1 MKAGTE
7 KPAETGLAVAD
18 ALPASGAALR
28 LALVYAVFAG
38 LWILLSDLAVGWLL
52 LEQPQSFFA
61 NALKGW
67 LFVAVTAALLYAM
80 VRRLLA
86 QTATLSRRE
95 HEARTENLRNQQ
107 LLAAIVDGSTDAI
120 FAKDLEG
127 RYLVFNRATAR
138 VIGKRSEQ
146 ALGCDDTAL
155 FPPEQAATLRA
166 NDRRVIVENRTHT
179 YEETLLTAQG
189 ERTFL
194 ATKGPLHDSEGKVI
208 GIFGVSRD
216 ITDRKRMSDELDRHR
231 HHLEERVAERTAE
244 LAAAN
249 LALAQHA
256 DSAEAANRAKSAFLA
271 NMSHEIRT
279 PMNTIIGLTHLL
291 RRSGAT
297 AQQAE
302 RLDRIDDAGQ
312 HLLAIIN
319 DVLDLSKIEA
329 GRLQVENTDFALSAV
344 LDKVGAIIGEAAHR
358 KGLPISIERNAVP
371 LSLRGDPTRLRQA
384 LLNYAAN
391 AVKFTAEGSIALR
404 ARLLEEIGDDLL
416 VRFEVE
422 DTGIGIAA
430 DKLGRL
436 FQAFEQADASTTRH
450 YGGTGLGLV
459 ITHRLAHLMGGDVG
473 VDSTPGRGSTF
484 WLTARLQRGQSIV
497 SPLAAVHG
505 GDPESELR
513 AHHAGRR
520 ILLSEDNDINR
531 EVALELLQSVG
542 LVVETAADGRQA
554 VGWAQRSAFD
564 LILMDMQM
572 PGMDGLEATRRIRAL
587 PGWKTTPILAMTA
600 NAFDEDR
607 RSCAEAGMND
617 FVTKPV
623 LPGLLYAVVLK
634 WLPPGERKEPAAA
647 DSVARHTPPDAA
659 LTAVAVPALV
669 TPALVTPAS
678 PSAAEA
684 TLARLASLPGVSVAR
699 ALTLLAGRVE
709 KYLDLLA
716 RFVASQADA
725 MSCLATSLA
734 DGDHVTAR
742 RVAHTLKGTGA
753 TLGADGLAEIAAR
766 LEGMLRKDETMRLP
780 SDEVR
785 AEMEAIDAEL
795 ATLAAALADS
805 LDAPDRSLAMA
816 DETPEG

>member
-1 MKAGTE
+1 MKLGTD
-7 KPAETGLAVAD
+7 KPADTDTAVAV
-18 ALPASGAALR
+18 AEAVPAGGAALR
-28 LALVYAVFAG
+28 LVLVYAVFAG
-38 LWILLSDLAVGWLL
+38 LWILLSDLAVGWLYQ
-52 LEQPQSFFA
+52 EQPQSFFA

-67 LFVAVTAALLYAM
+67 AFVAVTAALLYGM

-86 QTATLSRRE
+86 QAATLSRHA
-95 HEARTENLRNQQ
+95 HEAQTENLRNQQ

-138 VIGKRSEQ
+138 VIGKPAEQ
-146 ALGCDDTAL
+146 TLGCDDSAL

-179 YEETLLTAQG
+179 YEEALLTAEG

-194 ATKGPLHDSEGKVI
+194 ATKGPLHDSDGKVI
-208 GIFGVSRD
+208 GLFGVSRD
-216 ITDRKRMSDELDRHR
+216 ITERKRMSDELDRHR

-249 LALAQHA
+249 LALARQSDA
-256 DSAEAANRAKSAFLA
+256 AEAANRAKSAFLA

-279 PMNTIIGLTHLL
+279 PMNTIIGLTHLM
-291 RRSGAT
+291 RRAGAT
-297 AQQAE
+297 AQQAD

-329 GRLQVENTDFALSAV
+329 GRLQVEDTDFALSAV
-344 LDKVGAIIGEAAHR
+344 LDQVGAIIAEAANR
-358 KGLPISIERNAVP
+358 KGLPISIEHDAVP
-371 LSLRGDPTRLRQA
+371 QFLRGDPTRLRQA
-384 LLNYAAN
+384 LLNYAGN
-391 AVKFTAEGSIALR
+391 AVKFTEKGSIALR
-404 ARLLEEIGDDLL
+404 ARLLEAIGDELL

-430 DKLGRL
+430 DKLARL
-436 FQAFEQADASTTRH
+436 FQAFEQADVSTTRH

-484 WLTARLQRGQSIV
+484 WLTARLQRGRGPA
-497 SPLAAVHG
+497 PLPAAPHG
-505 GDPESELR
+505 GDAESELR

-520 ILLSEDNDINR
+520 ILLAEDNDINR
-531 EVALELLQSVG
+531 EVALELLQGVG

-554 VGWAQRSAFD
+554 LERVQHSTFD

-572 PGMDGLEATRRIRAL
+572 PCMDGLEATRSMRAL
-587 PGWKTTPILAMTA
+587 PGWKSTPILAMTA

-607 RSCAEAGMND
+607 RACAEAGMNG
-617 FVTKPV
+617 FVGKPV
-623 LPGLLYAVVLK
+623 QPGVLFAAVLK
-634 WLPPGERKEPAAA
+634 WLPPGGRKEPAAA
-647 DSVARHTPPDAA
+647 VAMPVV
-659 LTAVAVPALV
+659 VAPAPL
-669 TPALVTPAS
+669 
-678 PSAAEA
+678 SAAQS
-684 TLARLASLPGVSVAR
+684 TLARLASLPGVNVAR
-699 ALTLLAGRVE
+699 ALRLLSGKAE

-716 RFVASQADA
+716 RFVASHAQD
-725 MSCLATSLA
+725 MSLLATSLA

-766 LEGMLRKDETMRLP
+766 LEAMLRQDEAMRLP

-785 AEMEAIDAEL
+785 AEMDAIDAEL
-795 ATLAAALADS
+795 AALADALAETLAAS
-805 LDAPDRSLAMA
+805 PDATDRPLAMA
-816 DETPEG
+816 GETPES